1 MHTKTDS
8 VQNTDT
14 MNFSEVDTEPD
25 TLSEAGTPAENNAMQ
40 NFDDT
45 PQSADKPDESQIGY
59 PDISRADTK
68 IIVILSLI
76 FVLVIFLL
84 SIFLPAKITE
94 TDTAPAAPKKDTSL
108 TPASIPTIVHA
119 AEASNFLPVS
129 TTVQVAE
136 ASNTNTPATVQ
147 ATDCSLSAADCC
159 FTSSL
164 LIFDADT
171 GFATDNQKIYYY
183 GQSTTPHTGWLEL
196 ADGTYYFDEDGIMC
210 IGWTTIGNKQFYFNE
225 QGILQKNRWIIRNE
239 IITPTLHIVNN
250 DSASSCVYVNN
261 HGEMLTNTVT
271 PDGTYVDET
280 GFPDTRPI
288 SLATSKEGFIDLK
301 NELEMM
307 IDGYSGTWSVYVKNI
322 AQNQYLQINNVQH
335 FSASLIKLYCGA
347 AIFDLIDSGEL
358 EETEYIDNLMHAM
371 ISISDNDAFNLL
383 VMQCDTKSHSHIN
396 GRGVIQ
402 SYIDAHGYHDTTI
415 TSMLVPTRYKAP
427 SSPGRNY
434 TTAVDC
440 GLLLEAIYKRQCVSK
455 SASEQYLNLLF
466 RQVNTSKIPAGL
478 PDGTRCAN
486 KTGDT
491 DEVQHDAAIVYS
503 PNGVYIICVMSSGS
517 PNAINNIGNISKTVY
532 EYFN

>member
-1 MHTKTDS
+1 M
-8 VQNTDT
+8 
-14 MNFSEVDTEPD
+14 
-25 TLSEAGTPAENNAMQ
+25 
-40 NFDDT
+40 
-45 PQSADKPDESQIGY
+45 
-59 PDISRADTK
+59 
-68 IIVILSLI
+68 
-76 FVLVIFLL
+76 
-84 SIFLPAKITE
+84 
-94 TDTAPAAPKKDTSL
+94 
-108 TPASIPTIVHA
+108 
-119 AEASNFLPVS
+119 
-129 TTVQVAE
+129 
-136 ASNTNTPATVQ
+136 
-147 ATDCSLSAADCC
+147 SAADCC

-171 GFATDNQKIYYY
+171 GFATDNQKVYYY

-196 ADGTYYFDEDGIMC
+196 ADGTYYFDENGIMC
-210 IGWTTIGNKQFYFNE
+210 TGWTTIGNKQYYFNE
-225 QGILQKNRWIIRNE
+225 KGILQKNRWIIRNE

-261 HGEMLTNTVT
+261 YGEMLTNTVT
-271 PDGTYVDET
+271 PDGTYVGET

-322 AQNQYLQINNVQH
+322 AQNEYLQINNVQH

-347 AIFDLIDSGEL
+347 AILDLIDSGEL

-455 SASEQYLNLLF
+455 SASEQYLNLLS

-478 PDGTRCAN
+478 PAGTRCAN

-491 DEVQHDAAIVYS
+491 DEVQHDTAIVYS
-503 PNGVYIICVMSSGS
+503 PNGVYIICVLSSGS
-517 PNAINNIGNISKTVY
+517 PNAINNIENISKTVY